1 MCMLICAFVVHCL
14 VSTKDICFIQF
25 AQFSLVFLAEQAGQ
39 DGFLV
44 MWAHLQAKFSFHN
57 MA

>member
-14 VSTKDICFIQF
+14 VSTKDKRFIQF
-25 AQFSLVFLAEQAGQ
+25 SLFSLVFLAEQAGQ
-39 DGFLV
+39 EGLLV
-44 MWAHLQAKFSFHN
+44 MSARLQAKFNFHN